1 MIREYMS
8 FTFGTSTEYL
18 MFSKVSESGTNGSVT
33 LIFLIEHE
41 DASSVTILLWN
52 LVGGVSFLNFSSFM
66 SRAFLG
72 TDEKVLASAA
82 KCNYSPQIML
92 NYK

>member
-1 MIREYMS
+1 MC

-33 LIFLIEHE
+33 LIFLTELE
-41 DASSVTILLWN
+41 DDSSSATILLWN
-52 LVGGVSFLNFSSFM
+52 LIGGASFLNFSSFM
-66 SRAFLG
+66 SRAFLA

-82 KCNYSPQIML
+82 KCNYSP
-92 NYK
+92 

>member
-1 MIREYMS
+1 MS
-8 FTFGTSTEYL
+8 FTFGRSTEYL
-18 MFSKVSESGTNGSVT
+18 MFSKVSESATNGSVT
-33 LIFLIEHE
+33 LIFLTELE
-41 DASSVTILLWN
+41 DSSSVTILLRN
-52 LVGGVSFLNFSSFM
+52 LFGGASFLNFSSFM

-72 TDEKVLASAA
+72 TDEKVLAGAA